1 MLRRIFKNKPV
12 GRRGDAIA
20 ERFMVTEGALDAV
33 VIEDH
38 PGIKGQR
45 NLEDRSHAAHLGI
58 QGIGIAAVVVGKD
71 VHFNRLICRGNAYN
85 SAK

>member
-1 MLRRIFKNKPV
+1 
-12 GRRGDAIA
+12 
-20 ERFMVTEGALDAV
+20 MVTEGALDAV